1 MAGASPM
8 VVAEDL
14 TRHYRV
20 ARKEET
26 LLGTLRHFLRRQYQV
41 VRAVEGVSFRIHPGE
56 VVGFLGPNGAGKT
69 TTLKM
74 LTGLVHPTRGKALV
88 AGHVPGGGK
97 RPSSGR
103 SPWSW
108 ATSSS
113 SSGTSPPWTPS
124 A

>member
-1 MAGASPM
+1 MGASPI

-20 ARKEET
+20 ALKEDS
-26 LLGTLRHFLRRQYQV
+26 LLGTLRHFLRRRYQTI
-41 VRAVEGVSFRIHPGE
+41 RAVEGVSFRILPGE

-88 AGHVPGGGK
+88 AGHVPW

-108 ATSSS
+108 ATSNS